1 MQHEYSQHFEMVP
14 CMRAA
19 GADPLTNNMGGWIG
33 WRVTLQQ
40 RGDTGFR
47 GEEVH
52 LLPSVDENDPA
63 SKRKNE
69 GNIFIGPQPNH

>member
-1 MQHEYSQHFEMVP
+1 
-14 CMRAA
+14 MRVTGA
-19 GADPLTNNMGGWIG
+19 GPLPNNMGGWMG

-52 LLPSVDENDPA
+52 LLPSVDEDDTA
-63 SKRKNE
+63 SQRKNE
-69 GNIFIGPQPNH
+69 GNIFIGPQSNHYLALSL